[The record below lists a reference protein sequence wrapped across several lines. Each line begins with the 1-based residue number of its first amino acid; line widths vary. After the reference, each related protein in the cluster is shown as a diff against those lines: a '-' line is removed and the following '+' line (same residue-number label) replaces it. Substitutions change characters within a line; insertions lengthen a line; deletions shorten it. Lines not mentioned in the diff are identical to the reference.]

1 MDYLP
6 GNTVLPSEEYETNP
20 ATSLDLPLT
29 RKVIILAT
37 NEVNDQTL
45 FINGL
50 TQNIV
55 VLYHLFESLGYR
67 AYLLQHS
74 VQATEKKAFI
84 QSYRTISTQDMVMKQ
99 LPIHAFIEIGMSLD
113 SVTRGYLRTIGT
125 KIVKLYL
132 GNILNIDIETI
143 QNYST
148 MFFNH
153 HIVGEIDEIWTSPHY
168 KQHVEYAALLNR
180 TPIENSRVVP
190 YVWDSC
196 FMTQYG
202 NKEQFEWIPP
212 TDWRDVDVVIV
223 DPNISFQK
231 CTFYSLL
238 LVEAF
243 SKKYPEW
250 RGKVQVVSHRTS
262 SLCMGHGPVIE
273 YLAAQLANLA
283 NNGLTWLLHD
293 FETISRCD
301 SALHDHPQGL
311 GEDWAVRGW
320 YRLLSEF
327 RAQFSDVWIENC
339 WNGGRPLDLQMI
351 AHHDTT
357 IGDDWC
363 DVRHNAV
370 AKVGLGQYLPAHWC
384 SSYMSD
390 QNSLTLRS
398 QLAIYAVGGPW
409 ILMGD
414 IPNWSDEKLKLAK
427 RVIEVYRT
435 WRSIFPEGSVR
446 WAELTGWQAD
456 ARWRADQEVLAISF
470 VHESGKELMACVVT
484 EQLGGSE
491 IRWHPVYKGAV
502 RITDE
507 FTGETR
513 DYDESEIV
521 AGIAISTSSPDGHL
535 LSAVPITTIEG

>member
-50 TQNIV
+50 TQNII

-74 VQATEKKAFI
+74 IQATEKKDFI
-84 QSYRTISTQDMVMKQ
+84 KSYRTISTQDMVMKQ

-168 KQHVEYAALLNR
+168 KQHVEYAAILNR

-250 RGKVQVVSHRTS
+250 RGKVQVINGDRLKLS
-262 SLCMGHGPVIE
+262 SNAHNNLLPSLELYRSGRVMLYERKKIHTILSENRSACFLTHQWNNDYNYMTLELLYANYPILHNSEGWSQYGYHYSINAWE
-273 YLAAQLANLA
+273 KAIQTLANAIQNHQENMRIYQTHAARLI
-283 NNGLTWLLHD
+283 WKH
-293 FETISRCD
+293 SV
-301 SALHDHPQGL
+301 HHP
-311 GEDWAVRGW
+311 
-320 YRLLSEF
+320 
-327 RAQFSDVWIENC
+327 
-339 WNGGRPLDLQMI
+339 
-351 AHHDTT
+351 
-357 IGDDWC
+357 
-363 DVRHNAV
+363 
-370 AKVGLGQYLPAHWC
+370 
-384 SSYMSD
+384 
-390 QNSLTLRS
+390 
-398 QLAIYAVGGPW
+398 
-409 ILMGD
+409 D
-414 IPNWSDEKLKLAK
+414 IQ
-427 RVIEVYRT
+427 R
-435 WRSIFPEGSVR
+435 R
-446 WAELTGWQAD
+446 W
-456 ARWRADQEVLAISF
+456 
-470 VHESGKELMACVVT
+470 KEL
-484 EQLGGSE
+484 L
-491 IRWHPVYKGAV
+491 
-502 RITDE
+502 
-507 FTGETR
+507 
-513 DYDESEIV
+513 
-521 AGIAISTSSPDGHL
+521 
-535 LSAVPITTIEG
+535 